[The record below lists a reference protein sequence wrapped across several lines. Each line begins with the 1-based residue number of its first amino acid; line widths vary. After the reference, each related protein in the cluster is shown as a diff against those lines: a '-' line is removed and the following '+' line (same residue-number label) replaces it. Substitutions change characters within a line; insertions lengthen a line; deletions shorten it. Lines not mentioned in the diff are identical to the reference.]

1 VETDES
7 LVHRLAAGER
17 AALAT
22 LFARHRDFVFRVALG
37 LAGRR
42 EEAVDIVQDVFVAL
56 LETPPR
62 LRAGGGQLTTWLYR
76 VARNR
81 ALDGRRKLARAGA
94 RRAGVPFSRGTTS
107 PEDALLAAERHAALL
122 VQLRT
127 LPPRPREVFVL
138 RIGLGLS
145 VEQTSRLAGCRPGAV
160 RRALHKAGRMLRERL
175 SSAREGRQEEEREED
190 EEEEEERDGHSPA
203 VVAE

>member
-1 VETDES
+1 METDES

-17 AALAT
+17 AAVAT

-37 LAGRR
+37 LVGRR
-42 EEAVDIVQDVFVAL
+42 DEAVDIVQDVFVAL
-56 LETPPR
+56 IETPPR

-81 ALDGRRKLARAGA
+81 ALDGRRRLARAGA
-94 RRAGVPFSRGTTS
+94 RSEKLPPPRETTS
-107 PEDALLAAERHAALL
+107 PEDALLAAERRAALL
-122 VQLRT
+122 VELRT

-160 RRALHKAGRMLRERL
+160 RRALHKAGRMLRERM
-175 SSAREGRQEEEREED
+175 SAARERREKEERD
-190 EEEEEERDGHSPA
+190 EKEEERDGHSPA
-203 VVAE
+203 AVAE